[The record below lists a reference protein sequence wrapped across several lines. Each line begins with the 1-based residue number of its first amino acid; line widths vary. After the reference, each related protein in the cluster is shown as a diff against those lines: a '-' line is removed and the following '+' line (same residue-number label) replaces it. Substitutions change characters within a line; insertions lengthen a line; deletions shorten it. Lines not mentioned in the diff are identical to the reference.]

1 MEAHIY
7 TDKVIYRPNDV
18 MFIEVYLVDAFNK
31 TPVSLNPTDPNFQ
44 NLWINLEIIDPMD
57 NVIKSDNVEARNS
70 TAVFSFKV
78 PESASGGEY
87 TVRAF
92 NY

>member
-31 TPVSLNPTDPNFQ
+31 TPVSLNATDTSFQ
-44 NLWINLEIIDPMD
+44 NLWINLEVRDPVGA
-57 NVIKSDNVEARNS
+57 VIKSDNVEARNS
-70 TAVFSFKV
+70 TAVFAFKV

-87 TVRAF
+87 QIRAF